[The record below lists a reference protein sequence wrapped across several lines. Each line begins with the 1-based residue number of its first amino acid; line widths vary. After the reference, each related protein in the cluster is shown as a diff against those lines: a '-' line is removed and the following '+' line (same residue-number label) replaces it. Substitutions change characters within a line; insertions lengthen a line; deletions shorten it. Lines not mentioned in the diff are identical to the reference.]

1 MHSTA
6 EKKNSK
12 QHTPKRKKKIE
23 LYSLLPELDK
33 LPKLYELLSWLQ
45 IKVIQSSNLA
55 KYNAINMKKQKF

>member
-12 QHTPKRKKKIE
+12 QHTPKRKRKIE

-45 IKVIQSSNLA
+45 IKVIQSS
-55 KYNAINMKKQKF
+55 KFNKI